1 MSPASDRVAVASG
14 GMPRTV
20 FIARAALAIAVF
32 AITTLGVSSSVRACT
47 IAWEDGEPNPERL
60 FDSASTLFRGTV
72 VQRISL
78 PTAEAP
84 TGARWIVEVDEV
96 WKGTVY
102 STQTVVKS
110 VELSSCG
117 ANLPDAGT
125 WFFITSEL
133 MTGPPRGD
141 QAGDPDFYFAEAGD
155 VVSETWAFSEEG
167 VIESYARRNFKPSLP
182 LPGASPSAAAAVPR
196 PERRTNPAVFVG
208 LGAVVIA
215 GASLLVRP
223 WWRRVRPSRSV

>member
-1 MSPASDRVAVASG
+1 
-14 GMPRTV
+14 MPRNV
-20 FIARAALAIAVF
+20 FIGRAALAIAVF
-32 AITTLGVSSSVRACT
+32 AIMTLGLSSSVGACT
-47 IAWEDGEPNPERL
+47 IGWEDGEPNPERL

-72 VQRISL
+72 VRRISL

-84 TGARWIVEVDEV
+84 IGARWIVEVDEV

-102 STQTVVKS
+102 STQSVVKS
-110 VELSSCG
+110 VELTSCG
-117 ANLPDAGT
+117 ANLPSAGT

-133 MTGPPRGD
+133 MTGPPQGD
-141 QAGDPDFYFAEAGD
+141 QAADPDFYFAEAGD

-167 VIESYARRNFKPSLP
+167 LIESYARRHLKPSLP
-182 LPGASPSAAAAVPR
+182 LPGASPPAAAMPR

-208 LGAVVIA
+208 LGAVFVV

-223 WWRRVRPSRSV
+223 RWRRQRRSRSALTSYPTGGPSTE